1 MKRPSRNLIRK
12 TVSLAS
18 ALVAGRRVANERIC
32 RRIEI
37 CARCPYVRIKR
48 TRKGRK
54 MLCRIC
60 GCRLRGNRSLINL
73 ARYEETKR
81 YGCKHPRG
89 SRWKKEG
96 V

>member
-1 MKRPSRNLIRK
+1 MRKPGPGLVRK
-12 TVSLAS
+12 TITLAS
-18 ALVAGRRVANERIC
+18 ALVAGRCVIDERIC

-37 CARCPYVRIKR
+37 CAGCPYVRVKR

-54 MLCRIC
+54 VICRIC

-73 ARYEETKR
+73 ARYEETAR

-89 SRWKKEG
+89 SRWKKAG